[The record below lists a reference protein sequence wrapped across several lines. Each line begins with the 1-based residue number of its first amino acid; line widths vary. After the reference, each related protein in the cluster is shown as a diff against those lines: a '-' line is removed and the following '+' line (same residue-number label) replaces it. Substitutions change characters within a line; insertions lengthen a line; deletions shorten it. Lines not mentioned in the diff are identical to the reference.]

1 MPTFEADELMHYGV
15 ARRSGRYPWGSG
27 EQPFQNSTSF
37 LGRVQELQKQ
47 GMSQTDIS
55 KSLGLTTS
63 ELRAYKSV
71 AIAEKKHA
79 DILQV
84 KKLKDKAWS
93 NKAIMDHTGLS
104 DGTVRNYLKLAN
116 ESHDNAIKSTS
127 DLLIKQVDEKG
138 MIDVG
143 RGVSNQL
150 GISDERLK
158 AAILVAE
165 AEGYQY
171 HTMDVVMP
179 VSGYPVKYSVLT
191 PPGTTRKDAFALR
204 DELRQI
210 DETSFDMGKSYKSI
224 QPPMSISDD
233 RVKVKFKE
241 EGGADEDGLI
251 YLRRGVD
258 DVSIGDSSYA
268 QVRIKVNDSHYIK
281 GVAIYKDD
289 MPDGVDIVVNSN
301 KSKDKGKLGALKK
314 LTDDPDNPF
323 GSQIA
328 KQILDDNDNVKS
340 AANIIYEEGDWENW
354 SKNLPSQMLSKQ
366 STDLARSQ
374 LDLVYSSKKSELDEI
389 MSLTNPTVRKK
400 LLDSYSDDA
409 DAAAVHMK
417 AAALP
422 RQATR
427 VILPVPGMKDN
438 EIYAPT
444 FRDGERVALIRFPH
458 AGTFEIPELTVNNR
472 NKEASNLLKQA
483 KDAVGINSKVAEKL
497 SGADFDG
504 DSVLVIPNNN
514 GRIKSSP
521 SLEQLKNF
529 SPDMYA
535 YPSTFVEGKD
545 FKKMTDKQ
553 KGTEMGKISNLIT
566 DMTIK
571 GADVDE
577 IARAAKH
584 SMVVIDAQKHDLNY
598 KQSSIDNGIP
608 ELHQK
613 YQGISTGSASTLVS
627 RAKSKLNVDHRKART
642 HGKGGPVDP
651 ETGKLMYEETGL
663 TYTDPKTG
671 KLKKRITQTTKLA
684 EADDAHKLSS
694 GSKVETLYADHSN
707 KLKALANTA
716 RKESL
721 ATKPIPYDPVA
732 KKKYSTEV
740 AQLDAELNRV
750 YKNKPKERQAQSLA
764 NTAVS
769 AKRKANPHLDDD
781 DIKKLKT
788 RELANARL
796 RVNSDSKKIVVTD
809 KQWEAIQSG
818 AISPYKLS
826 QVLDSA
832 DLDVVKQHAMPRTT
846 KVMSPSKA
854 ATAKAMLSRG
864 YTQAEVADA
873 MGVSASTISD
883 LL

>member
-1 MPTFEADELMHYGV
+1 MPIFEADELLHYGV

-27 EQPFQNSTSF
+27 EQPYQNSSGF
-37 LGRVQELQKQ
+37 LARVQELQKS

-55 KSLGLTTS
+55 KSLGLTTT

-116 ESHDNAIKSTS
+116 ERETNAIQATS
-127 DLLIKQVDEKG
+127 EALMRQVDEKG

-143 RGVSNQL
+143 KGVNNQL
-150 GISDERLK
+150 GVSPERMK

-165 AEGYQY
+165 AEGYEY
-171 HTMDVVMP
+171 HTMDIKQP
-179 VSGYPVKYSVLT
+179 VSGQMVSYVVLA
-191 PPGTTRKDAFALR
+191 PPGTSREDAFAKR
-204 DELRQI
+204 HDLRQI
-210 DETSFDMGKSYKSI
+210 DETSLDMGLSYKQL
-224 QPPMSISDD
+224 QPPLSISPD
-233 RVKVKFKE
+233 RVDVKFKE
-241 EGGADEDGLI
+241 QGGAEEDGLI
-251 YLRRGVD
+251 YLRRGKD
-258 DVSIGDSSYA
+258 DISIGDSSYA
-268 QVRIKVNDSHYIK
+268 QVRIKVGDSHYIK
-281 GVAIYKDD
+281 GMAIYKDD
-289 MPDGVDIVVNSN
+289 MPEGVDILVNSN
-301 KSKDKGKLGALKK
+301 KSKDKGKLGALKP

-328 KQILDDNDNVKS
+328 KQILDDDGKVKS
-340 AANIIYEEGDWENW
+340 AANIIYEEGDWDNW
-354 SKNLPSQMLSKQ
+354 SKNLPSQALSKQ

-374 LDLVYSSKKSELDEI
+374 LDLVYSSKKSELDDI

-400 LLDSYSDDA
+400 LLESYSDDA
-409 DAAAVHMK
+409 DAAAVHLK

-427 VILPVPGMKDN
+427 VIMPVPGMKDN

-472 NKEASNLLKQA
+472 NPEAKSLLKQA

-504 DSVLVIPNNN
+504 DSVLVIPNND
-514 GRIKSSP
+514 GRIRSTP
-521 SLEQLKNF
+521 SLEKLKNF

-535 YPSTFVEGKD
+535 YPSNYVEGVD
-545 FKKMTDKQ
+545 FKKMSDRQ

-577 IARAAKH
+577 VARAAKH
-584 SMVVIDAQKHDLNY
+584 SMVVIDAQKHNLNY
-598 KQSSIDNGIP
+598 KQSAIDNGIP
-608 ELHQK
+608 ALHEK
-613 YQGISTGSASTLVS
+613 YQGTKTGSASTLIS
-627 RAKSKLNVDHRKART
+627 RANSKKDVDHRKDRT
-642 HGKGGPVDP
+642 YAKGGPIDP
-651 ETGKLMYEETGL
+651 KTGKRMYEDTGL

-671 KLKKRITQTTKLA
+671 KIRKRVTQTTKLA
-684 EADDAHKLSS
+684 DTDDAHSLSS
-694 GSKVETLYADHSN
+694 GSKVETIYADHSN
-707 KLKALANTA
+707 KLKALANTS
-716 RKESL
+716 RKEAL
-721 ATKPIPYDPVA
+721 HTKPIPYNKEA
-732 KKKYSTEV
+732 KAKYSTEV
-740 AQLDAELNRV
+740 SELNAELNRV
-750 YKNKPKERQAQSLA
+750 YKNKPRERQAQMLA
-764 NTAVS
+764 NSAVS
-769 AKRKANPHLDDD
+769 AKRKANPHLDNDD
-781 DIKKLKT
+781 VKKLKT

-796 RVNSDSKKIVVTD
+796 RVGSDTKKIVVTD
-809 KQWEAIQSG
+809 RQWEAIQSG
-818 AISPYKLS
+818 AISPYKLG
-826 QVLDSA
+826 QVLDGA
-832 DLDVVKQHAMPRTT
+832 DLDVVKQHAMPRTK
-846 KVMSPSKA
+846 KVMSPARA
-854 ATAKAMLSRG
+854 ATARSMIARG

-873 MGVSASTISD
+873 MGVSASTISE
-883 LL
+883 LM